1 MQGLRA
7 GLALVV
13 VAVVATGCS
22 SSPAGST
29 PGAGGVTPGPQATQG
44 SVATQPGGGDGSKP
58 AGWDANGKAHFEI
71 SGSVSKSGDLGFVPV
86 ASVFT
91 GTTGPTSLAFTEGAQ
106 DVLTILITEGQLAVS
121 YGNSEMALTGVQCTS
136 SNLRIDATSGS
147 GSFDCP
153 QTAIVKSDG
162 TTVTGVR
169 ITGTFDA
176 RK

>member
-1 MQGLRA
+1 MQVLRA

-13 VAVVATGCS
+13 VAVIAVACGGT
-22 SSPAGST
+22 PAGATPGPQST
-29 PGAGGVTPGPQATQG
+29 PGAAAT
-44 SVATQPGGGDGSKP
+44 PGGGDGGKP

-71 SGSVSKSGDLGFVPV
+71 SGSVSKSGDLGFAPV

-91 GTTGPTSLAFTEGAQ
+91 GTTGPSSLAFTLEGTQ
-106 DVLTILITEGQLAVS
+106 DVLTIIITGDQLTVS
-121 YGNSEMALTGVQCTS
+121 YGNNEMALSGIQCTS
-136 SNLRIDATSGS
+136 SNLRLDATSGS

-162 TTVTGVR
+162 TSVTGNR
-169 ITGTFDA
+169 ITGTFDG